1 MGSSITS
8 GSNRANEAVIKALDS
23 PLLNDN
29 KIEGSKNV
37 LLLIVSGTE
46 EITID
51 EIGEINEYIQNET
64 GNSANIIMGVGE
76 DLELGNNISVT
87 VIATGFGEIQV
98 QSVRPVHNSNYVS
111 SVYNFNDKDFNF
123 KYLEYQNLNFNPT
136 QFQSNLISVLTFHVY
151 MILGLDADTF
161 ELNGGDIHYKQARD
175 IANYSQQGNVPGW
188 APPKGGDQTRR
199 VLIDNVLSKTY
210 QEYRTALYNYHRLG
224 LDVMSSDT
232 KEAKTKIANAL
243 LGFEALH
250 KRRPN
255 SFLVRTFFDAKSDE
269 IADVFSA
276 GPNVKITELVSVL
289 NRVAPMHSKKWGTIK
304 F

>member
-1 MGSSITS
+1 M
-8 GSNRANEAVIKALDS
+8 RKVI
-23 PLLNDN
+23 
-29 KIEGSKNV
+29 IYFV
-37 LLLIVSGTE
+37 LLTTVFVSAQELNCNLVVNAQQTGNENVQVFKTLE
-46 EITID
+46 KQLNEFINNTRWTDKSFALQERID
-51 EIGEINEYIQNET
+51 CSMIINIQNYD
-64 GNSANIIMGVGE
+64 SDAFQA
-76 DLELGNNISVT
+76 S
-87 VIATGFGEIQV
+87 IQV

-161 ELNGGDIHYKQARD
+161 EPNGGDIHYKQAKD
-175 IANYSQQGNVPGW
+175 IANYSQQGNVQGW

-210 QEYRTALYNYHRLG
+210 LEYRTALYNYHRLG
-224 LDVMSSDT
+224 LDLMSSDT

-289 NRVAPMHSKKWGTIK
+289 NRVAPMHSKKWGSIK